1 MAKVMHLVD
10 PKQLQRMDQMM
21 TPVQRTISRLDEEME
36 RILNRSD
43 ISDSQK
49 VSLYNQ
55 VLQRYLEYQ
64 DRPIHPQT
72 APPPETAAKDID
84 GEVFMTV
91 PKTLRRK
98 AEALLYRLKNDP
110 TFNWNERGELIYRG
124 QIIPGSNM
132 TDLINDTLRQRK
144 TFQPHGWQE
153 FARALRHGNVPQDL
167 VGHRQRWDWMHRES
181 ATSDAFSTAEESPD
195 EEPPSRSREDSSL
208 RKSRSRTKKRTRTRE
223 RSSTSV
229 GKSTV
234 RKKFNWDAYK

>member
-72 APPPETAAKDID
+72 AAPPPDTAAKDID

-91 PKTLRRK
+91 PKSLRRK

-110 TFNWNERGELIYRG
+110 TINWNERGELIYRG

-195 EEPPSRSREDSSL
+195 EEGSGRTILKARKRKLSPSLE
-208 RKSRSRTKKRTRTRE
+208 RKSTA
-223 RSSTSV
+223 
-229 GKSTV
+229 
-234 RKKFNWDAYK
+234 RKKLNWDVYK